1 MAILKSESYIATNP
15 RFELTEPGS
24 RPKLQKGETTIVY
37 ECFETSDRVCPSES
51 WCGTATSLSIGK
63 DLQTQ
68 ERTSTKSVLYHLD
81 LLAEGTINRV
91 KHAQRRVI

>member
-37 ECFETSDRVCPSES
+37 ECFETLGP
-51 WCGTATSLSIGK
+51 SLSLRELVRHCGEPEYR
-63 DLQTQ
+63 
-68 ERTSTKSVLYHLD
+68 ERFTNPRTDIDQIRPLPPRSSGRGHDK
-81 LLAEGTINRV
+81 
-91 KHAQRRVI
+91 